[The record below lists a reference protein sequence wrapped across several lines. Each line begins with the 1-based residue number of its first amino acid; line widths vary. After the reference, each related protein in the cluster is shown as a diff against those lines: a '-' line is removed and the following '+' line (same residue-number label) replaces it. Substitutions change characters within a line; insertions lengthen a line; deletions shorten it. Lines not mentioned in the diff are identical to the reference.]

1 MKKIIVQIF
10 IVFALATHLSAQ
22 NDAVQKTQK
31 VISEII
37 EKSYPELKS
46 KRIEVKTFQSNTDY
60 FRARF
65 SFNKMLTFQKMH
77 YIILVN
83 PQFFVKNAP
92 ENGIRS
98 ILAHELAH
106 VLSYAERSRF
116 ELLGLIKL
124 SSKDFAQ
131 KFERGA
137 DLEAMARGYGEGLI
151 EYRKW
156 LYQNIP
162 PKNLEEK
169 KRNYFSPEEIEL
181 MLEILKQSPKALE
194 KWRKN
199 VPRNQTEIKP

>member
-1 MKKIIVQIF
+1 
-10 IVFALATHLSAQ
+10 
-22 NDAVQKTQK
+22 
-31 VISEII
+31 
-37 EKSYPELKS
+37 
-46 KRIEVKTFQSNTDY
+46 
-60 FRARF
+60 
-65 SFNKMLTFQKMH
+65 MLTFQKMH

-106 VLSYAERSRF
+106 VLYYAERSRF